1 MKKVVLY
8 VDVLSIVLTFFL
20 RKQKLADEDLTPCE
34 LTIDESQAYT
44 VEESLSDEE
53 KAIIRER
60 KEAERQFNSGEK
72 IICTICRKVFKTNF
86 ELQRHFRSHGL
97 AFLKTSNNA
106 IS

>member
-1 MKKVVLY
+1 M
-8 VDVLSIVLTFFL
+8 VDESS
-20 RKQKLADEDLTPCE
+20 TPCE
-34 LTIDESQAYT
+34 LTIDESQNL
-44 VEESLSDEE
+44 EEEGEGLSTEE

-97 AFLKTSNNA
+97 AFLKTSNNTVP
-106 IS
+106 

>member
-1 MKKVVLY
+1 M
-8 VDVLSIVLTFFL
+8 VDESS
-20 RKQKLADEDLTPCE
+20 TPCE
-34 LTIDESQAYT
+34 LTIDESQNL
-44 VEESLSDEE
+44 EEEEEGLSTEE

-97 AFLKTSNNA
+97 AFLKTSNN
-106 IS
+106 SVP